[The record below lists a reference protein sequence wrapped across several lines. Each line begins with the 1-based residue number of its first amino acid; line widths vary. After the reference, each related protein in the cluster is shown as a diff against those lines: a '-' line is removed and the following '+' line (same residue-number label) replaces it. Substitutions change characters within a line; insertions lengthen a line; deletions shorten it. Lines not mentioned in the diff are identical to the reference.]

1 MSLAQNAPRRA
12 PVRTPQQPR
21 RNLRVVPARRPGSPR
36 APFVLLVVALLA
48 GGLIG
53 LLLLN
58 TSMQNGAFELAELE
72 KKAETLQSKHAQL
85 ALEVE
90 QRSTPAALA
99 EQASGL
105 GMVPNANPVFLRLPD
120 GTVVGDPVPASRGGR
135 ASSGVG
141 GPSPASVGDR
151 G

>member
-1 MSLAQNAPRRA
+1 MSLAQNAPRRS
-12 PVRTPQQPR
+12 PVRPPQQPR
-21 RNLRVVPARRPGSPR
+21 RNLRVVPARRPSSPR
-36 APFVLLVVALLA
+36 APFVLLVVTLLA

-72 KKAETLQSKHAQL
+72 KKAETLQSERAQL

-99 EQASGL
+99 DRASAL
-105 GMVPNANPVFLRLPD
+105 GMVPNVNPVFLRLKD
-120 GTVVGDPVPASRGGR
+120 GSVVGDMVPASRAGR
-135 ASSGVG
+135 AASGVG
-141 GPSPASVGDR
+141 GPSPAAVGDR

>member
-12 PVRTPQQPR
+12 PVRPAQQPR
-21 RNLRVVPARRPGSPR
+21 RDLRVVPAPRTGSPR
-36 APFVLLVVALLA
+36 APFVLLVVTLLA

-58 TSMQNGAFELAELE
+58 TSMQNGAFELAKLE
-72 KKAETLQSKHAQL
+72 KKAETLQSEHAQL

-90 QRSTPAALA
+90 RRSTPAALA
-99 EQASGL
+99 ERASGL
-105 GMVPNANPVFLRLPD
+105 GMVPNTNPVFLRLPD
-120 GTVVGDPVPASRGGR
+120 GTVVGDPVPASRDGR
-135 ASSGVG
+135 AASGVG